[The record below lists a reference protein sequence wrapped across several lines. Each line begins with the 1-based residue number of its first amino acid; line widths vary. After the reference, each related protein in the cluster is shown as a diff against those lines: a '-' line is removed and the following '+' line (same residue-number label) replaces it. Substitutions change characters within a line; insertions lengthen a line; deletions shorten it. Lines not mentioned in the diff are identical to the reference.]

1 MVTSVLKR
9 TQVSRKVS
17 FLLDSVSVR
26 VPGVEMLYIIYVQFR
41 EGVIHAPKPDF
52 RWSGEVGQR
61 FSFKLLHPE
70 VGNYRGYW

>member
-1 MVTSVLKR
+1 MVTSVLIR

-26 VPGVEMLYIIYVQFR
+26 APGVEMLYIIYVQFR

-61 FSFKLLHPE
+61 FSFKLLQPD

>member
-1 MVTSVLKR
+1 MVTSVLIR

-41 EGVIHAPKPDF
+41 ESVIHAPKPDF
-52 RWSGEVGQR
+52 PVVWGSWTT
-61 FSFKLLHPE
+61 LLF
-70 VGNYRGYW
+70 